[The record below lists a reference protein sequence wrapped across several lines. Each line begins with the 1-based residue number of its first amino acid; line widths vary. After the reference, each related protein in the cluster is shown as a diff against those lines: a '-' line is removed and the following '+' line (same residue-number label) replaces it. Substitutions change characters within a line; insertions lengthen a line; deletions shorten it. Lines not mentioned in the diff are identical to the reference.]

1 MRFLPIILLAFLF
14 FNVFAAD
21 IMLTGMIPGMGNYS
35 KNIQSIRE
43 QKFEF
48 VVQQKTDF
56 SCGAASLASIL
67 KYGYGKDSVTEQEVL
82 LGMLKV
88 ADIEVVQ
95 QQGFSLLDMK
105 RYLNSQNMRGRGY
118 RVGVKELQQLKI
130 PAIVLLND
138 GGYSHFVVLRR
149 FTGDQAYLG
158 DPALGN
164 RILSYDEFVDKWND
178 IVFVV
183 IGNQYIKDNPLL
195 FPRAQLTYKMLD
207 PMQPLSDAELL
218 EFGFEYADML

>member
-1 MRFLPIILLAFLF
+1 MKYQLIFVMTLLSSQ
-14 FNVFAAD
+14 VTAAD
-21 IMLTGMIPGMGNYS
+21 MMLTGMIPGMGNYS

-43 QKFEF
+43 RKFEF

-67 KYGYGKDSVTEQEVL
+67 KYGYGNESITEEQVL

-88 ADIEVVQ
+88 SDVEVVQ

-105 RYLNSQNMRGRGY
+105 RYLNSQSMRGRGY
-118 RVGVKELQQLKI
+118 RVGVEELQQLKI

-138 GGYSHFVVLRR
+138 GGYSHFVVMRR
-149 FTGDQAYLG
+149 FSEHQVYLG

-164 RILSYDEFVDKWND
+164 RILSYDEFTDKWNG

-195 FPRAQLTYKMLD
+195 YPRAQLTYNMLS

>member
-1 MRFLPIILLAFLF
+1 MRYLLITFVLF
-14 FNVFAAD
+14 VSFNVFAAD
-21 IMLTGMIPGMGNYS
+21 MMLTGMIPGMGNYT

-43 QKFEF
+43 RKFEY
-48 VVQQKTDF
+48 VVQQRTDF

-67 KYGYGKDSVTEQEVL
+67 KYSYGKSSMTEHEVL
-82 LGMLKV
+82 LGMLDV
-88 ADIEVVQ
+88 SDMALVQ
-95 QQGFSLLDMK
+95 EQGFSLLDMK
-105 RYLNSQNMRGRGY
+105 RYLNSQHMRGRGY

-138 GGYSHFVVLRR
+138 GGYSHFVVMRR
-149 FTGDQAYLG
+149 FSDNRVYLG

-164 RILSYDEFVDKWND
+164 RILEYDEFTQKWNG

-183 IGNQYIKDNPLL
+183 IGNEYIKDNPLL
-195 FPRAQLTYKMLD
+195 HPRAQLTYNMLS